1 MRLECSPG
9 YLWGLSL
16 GGPAL
21 ALSPASFSAGGG
33 RGELHACLLV
43 LPGASPWE
51 AWACN
56 EALCLR
62 GEPESP
68 VLVLPGFFTDILG
81 SRGFWFHLA
90 GTCFL
95 VLKALGMP
103 CDSGP
108 EGHITTGSQDTLRM
122 AGMLTSC
129 VVLLCPVGS
138 FS

>member
-1 MRLECSPG
+1 MQPR
-9 YLWGLSL
+9 LSL
-16 GGPAL
+16 GPLPGRPSPSPFPSFLLCWWGP
-21 ALSPASFSAGGG
+21 
-33 RGELHACLLV
+33 GELQACLLV

-56 EALCLR
+56 EDRCLR

-108 EGHITTGSQDTLRM
+108 EGHIATGSQDTLRM
-122 AGMLTSC
+122 AGRLTSC